1 MAADLI
7 AWVIVQ
13 DDAGRILLGRRDG
26 TRFASGLWNLPGGA
40 IEARE
45 RAAEAAARE
54 LREETG
60 LLVNPAQLQH
70 IGVNRYDVAGA
81 YAGLHG
87 RAQGVNFFF
96 LARHWQGEPQP
107 LENTSEVAW
116 FDPQHLPPDSLPWL
130 PRALEKHLLNG
141 LFYTEDVE

>member
-13 DDAGRILLGRRDG
+13 DESGRILLGRRDQ

-40 IEARE
+40 VEARE
-45 RAAEAAARE
+45 PLAHAAARE

-60 LLVNPAQLQH
+60 LRVSPADLQH
-70 IGVNRYDVAGA
+70 IGVGRYDIQ
-81 YAGLHG
+81 GLHG

-96 LARHWQGEPQP
+96 LARTWEGEAQP
-107 LENTSEVAW
+107 LENTSEIGW
-116 FDPQHLPPDSLPWL
+116 FDPANLPADALPWL
-130 PRALEKHLLNG
+130 QGEVNLHLLRNI
-141 LFYTEDVE
+141 FFTEQVD